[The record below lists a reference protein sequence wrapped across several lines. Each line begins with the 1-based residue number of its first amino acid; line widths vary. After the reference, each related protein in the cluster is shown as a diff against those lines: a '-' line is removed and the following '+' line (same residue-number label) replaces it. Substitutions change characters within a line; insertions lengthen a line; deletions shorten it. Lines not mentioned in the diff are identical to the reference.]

1 MIVRMKMISR
11 ASTHLT
17 AVTPLYGERKQGQ
30 TPGKAVGA
38 RAPILPNWPG
48 QLRPSYQFGPARRT
62 N

>member
-1 MIVRMKMISR
+1 MIVRMKI
-11 ASTHLT
+11 LT

-62 N
+62 S